1 MNLML
6 LYKEDFID
14 HHRVRLLGR
23 RFEHAR
29 DILGVTDGKIL
40 KVGLLGGKTGTG
52 KVLTINES
60 SIELDVLLEADPPLA
75 LPVTI
80 ILAMPRPKVFKRV
93 LQGLTTLGIKRI
105 ILLNT
110 WRVDK
115 SYWQSPVLEPASIN
129 EQLILGLEQARDTM
143 LPTVG
148 RHERFKPFVED
159 TLPGLAA
166 GSCGLVAHPVSSKP
180 CPSNVTQAVTLAIG
194 PEGGFTSYEIESL
207 MAAGLTPIHL
217 GNRPLRVETVVPA
230 LIGRLQP
237 CPEDI
242 SR

>member
-14 HHRVRLLGR
+14 DRRVRLLDR

-29 DILGVTDGKIL
+29 DILGVTNGKTL
-40 KVGLLGGKTGTG
+40 KVGLLGGKTGCGT
-52 KVLTINES
+52 VLAINDS
-60 SIELDVLLEADPPLA
+60 SMELDVRLELDPPKA
-75 LPVTI
+75 LPVTV
-80 ILAMPRPKVFKRV
+80 ILALPRPKVWKRV

-115 SYWQSPVLEPASIN
+115 SYWQSPSLDPPAIY
-129 EQLILGLEQARDTM
+129 EQLILGLEQARDTI
-143 LPTVG
+143 LPTVE

-166 GSCGLVAHPVSSKP
+166 GSCALVAHPVSSQP
-180 CPSNVTQAVTLAIG
+180 CPININQAVTLAIG
-194 PEGGFTSYEIESL
+194 PEGGFTRYEIESL
-207 MAAGLTPIHL
+207 IAAGLTPIHL
-217 GNRPLRVETVVPA
+217 GNRPLRVETAVPA
-230 LIGRLQP
+230 LIGRLHP